1 MEEIIEQLKQ
11 EEKKAEKR
19 LANVKMLINISE
31 SANAIMES
39 FAKIN
44 KINFEIKKKEFDDAL
59 NEKLKKLSFED
70 LKIAHRF
77 GLENVIGKTLKIDLG
92 ICDEVKQMIND
103 SVVEKFTQYFEKNSI
118 NTLGFFVRDV
128 SKLKEA
134 VDKDFKE
141 SEIKFEKPNLKRRIV
156 SAMIIKNV
164 PFEFNGKTYKADLEK
179 GDVVYIEEDKV
190 WLKREL
196 KNGVA
201 IISNGDDIFCFQEND
216 KWFYKFELIAE

>member
-31 SANAIMES
+31 SAKAIMES

-59 NEKLKKLSFED
+59 NEKLKEKGLFPVGGIIVPSGFVE
-70 LKIAHRF
+70 LKEF
-77 GLENVIGKTLKIDLG
+77 
-92 ICDEVKQMIND
+92 
-103 SVVEKFTQYFEKNSI
+103 KNK
-118 NTLGFFVRDV
+118 NTLHFGFSTIDA

-134 VDKDFKE
+134 VEKAWNE
-141 SEIKFEKPNLKRRIV
+141 SEIKFEEPSLKRRIV
-156 SAMIIKNV
+156 SATNEKDCKFI
-164 PFEFNGKTYKADLEK
+164 FNGKTYKADLEK
-179 GDVVYIEEDKV
+179 GDVVYVEEDKV